1 MNRKCIFYF
10 LLATLIGFSI
20 GTLSDFYRKDN
31 KYDVIEID
39 TFVIRRIINNVTM
52 SVYQPTRE
60 QCDEDFLITADG
72 SKIDLKHLNQN
83 RIKWCAVSR
92 DLWILFP
99 KDKPKLIEI
108 EGLGVFE
115 VRDVMNKRYK
125 KRIDILI
132 HPNDKYRTLKKDITV
147 KIIN

>member
-1 MNRKCIFYF
+1 MNRKCIFLF
-10 LLATLIGFSI
+10 LLAIIIGFSI
-20 GTLSDFYRKDN
+20 GAISDFYRKDN
-31 KYDVIEID
+31 RYDVIEID

-60 QCDEDFLITADG
+60 QCDDDFLITADG
-72 SKIDLKHLNQN
+72 SKIDLKHLKHN

-92 DLWILFP
+92 DLWVLFP
-99 KDKPKLIEI
+99 KDKPKLIEV
-108 EGLGVFE
+108 EGLGIYE

-132 HPNDKYRTLKKDITV
+132 HPDDKYRTLNKNITI
-147 KIIN
+147 KIIK